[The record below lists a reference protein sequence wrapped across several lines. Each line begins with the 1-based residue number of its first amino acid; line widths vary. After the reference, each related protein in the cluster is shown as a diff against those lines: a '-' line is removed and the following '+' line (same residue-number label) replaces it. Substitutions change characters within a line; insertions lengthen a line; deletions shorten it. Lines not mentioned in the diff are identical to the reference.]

1 MYKNENFYYSPCKI
15 YFLPSHQ
22 HQLYFFLNVWY
33 LIALQEFSS
42 FRLSFFLFPT
52 TLLGGFF
59 QLHQGFLGIAH
70 LPSQKLHLHY
80 DQVDVSQRWRYHLHH
95 LAIEQ
100 LNFQEEDYYVVITR
114 NIKWKKFVQWFT
126 RYMKS
131 HLCCALICFVN
142 EDFWHAF
149 NGHRERD
156 DCMICSVYY
165 HCAVCIC

>member
-42 FRLSFFLFPT
+42 FRLSFFLFQT
-52 TLLGGFF
+52 ILLGEFSP
-59 QLHQGFLGIAH
+59 LHQGFLGIAH

-100 LNFQEEDYYVVITR
+100 LKFQKEDYNVVITG
-114 NIKWKKFVQWFT
+114 NIHIKKMKKVCSMIHQIYEISPLLCTHLLCKWGFLTCV
-126 RYMKS
+126 
-131 HLCCALICFVN
+131 
-142 EDFWHAF
+142 
-149 NGHRERD
+149 
-156 DCMICSVYY
+156 
-165 HCAVCIC
+165 